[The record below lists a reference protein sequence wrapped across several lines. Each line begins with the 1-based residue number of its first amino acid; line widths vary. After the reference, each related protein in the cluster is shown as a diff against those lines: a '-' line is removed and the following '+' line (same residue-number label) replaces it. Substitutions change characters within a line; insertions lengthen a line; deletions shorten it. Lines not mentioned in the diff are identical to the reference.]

1 MFNIHTKI
9 VSFCLLLFVCFVCCC
24 CCFLFLF
31 LFFVFLLL
39 LFVVC
44 VFFGRGVIMK
54 EYRCSLAALRV
65 DLVVLNQ
72 TILNG
77 FRY

>member
-1 MFNIHTKI
+1 MFIIHTKI

-24 CCFLFLF
+24 
-31 LFFVFLLL
+31 FVFLLL
-39 LFVVC
+39 FFCVFVVV
-44 VFFGRGVIMK
+44 VFGFFWGVIMK